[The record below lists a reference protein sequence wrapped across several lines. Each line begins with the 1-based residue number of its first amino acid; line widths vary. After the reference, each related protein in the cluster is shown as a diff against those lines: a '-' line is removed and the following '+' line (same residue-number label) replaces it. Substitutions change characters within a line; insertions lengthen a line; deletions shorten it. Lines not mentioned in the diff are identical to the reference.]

1 MRLAGWFCCDLGGL
15 CLGLSCQ
22 KSTKYDHTHRY
33 VYIYIYVCSIQ
44 YIHAKYGDN
53 KVFKLQTIWAYDYIL
68 VNMAWHHAIKP
79 NENVRHCKFHLPCG
93 TYSAPHHHHHHHH
106 LPWGLPGLGRN
117 ISTQV
122 FFYNYCNT
130 VYIYIYIY
138 LYIYMHACMHP
149 YIALHCIALH
159 CIALHC
165 IALHYITLHYIT
177 YIGRYIHTYLHQ
189 MLVSFG

>member
-33 VYIYIYVCSIQ
+33 VYIYMCSIQ

-79 NENVRHCKFHLPCG
+79 NENFRHCTFHLPCG
-93 TYSAPHHHHHHHH
+93 TYSAPHHHH

-122 FFYNYCNT
+122 FFFT
-130 VYIYIYIY
+130 IIVILYIYIY
-138 LYIYMHACMHP
+138 LFIYLYICMHT
-149 YIALHCIALH
+149 CIH
-159 CIALHC
+159 TLHC
-165 IALHYITLHYIT
+165 IALHYIT
-177 YIGRYIHTYLHQ
+177 
-189 MLVSFG
+189 